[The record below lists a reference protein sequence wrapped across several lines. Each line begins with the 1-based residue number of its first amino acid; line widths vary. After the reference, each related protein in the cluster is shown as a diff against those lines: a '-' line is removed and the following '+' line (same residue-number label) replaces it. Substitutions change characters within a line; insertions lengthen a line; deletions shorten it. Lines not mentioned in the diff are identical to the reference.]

1 MAEQTQKNTELSR
14 RLNETMLSKEEMS
27 INLKEIAGRS
37 KVHEDDLAK
46 LQVEVNALTKSEV
59 ESKAE
64 CERLR

>member
-1 MAEQTQKNTELSR
+1 LVQQSQKNIELSH
-14 RLNETMLSKEEMS
+14 RLEETMRSKEEMS
-27 INLKEIAGRS
+27 MNLKEIAGRS
-37 KVHEDDLAK
+37 KVHEDDLSK